1 MTEFTKNDSGKL
13 QWSLLPFEQV
23 EEVVRVL
30 MNGAEKYQRDNWKKC
45 DDTNRY
51 VDALLRHV
59 IAYKNG
65 QKNDTGEGGDGLPHL
80 AHAVCNCLFLMWF
93 DANEKSCNTSEKSCN
108 TCKHYELL
116 RICYKAP
123 ACYILTGEYRFWEK
137 QNEK

>member
-13 QWSLLPFEQV
+13 QWSLLPFEQM
-23 EEVVRVL
+23 EDVVRVL
-30 MNGAEKYQRDNWKKC
+30 MNGAEKYSRDNWQKC

-65 QKNDTGEGGDGLPHL
+65 QKNDTGKDGDGLPHL

-93 DANEKSCNTSEKSCN
+93 DSNTKEVQDEK
-108 TCKHYELL
+108 
-116 RICYKAP
+116 
-123 ACYILTGEYRFWEK
+123 
-137 QNEK
+137 